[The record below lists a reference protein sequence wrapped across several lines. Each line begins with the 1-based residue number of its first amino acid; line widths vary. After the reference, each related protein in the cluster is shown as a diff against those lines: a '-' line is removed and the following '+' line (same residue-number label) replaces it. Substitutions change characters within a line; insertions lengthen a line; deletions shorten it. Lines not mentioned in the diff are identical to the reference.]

1 MICFIS
7 VKEIKALWKKL
18 RDGHRQALNKKKP
31 SNGQAG
37 FSDSSRVW
45 KYEKQMAFL
54 VPYLSNRQRSTNVF
68 AGLDMTQQSDDNT
81 QVEVEDEESVV
92 TAKVPQPQVIYR
104 TNIPRHKRKSDH
116 LLLDHLELKQKR
128 RDTKPKTREVFRQEL
143 LCSKPEDTGLKKFFD
158 SMCDQTSALP
168 EYLNIKVQRQVF
180 NIVMEAREKEL
191 KDRQRR
197 SRHSVSNSQYT
208 HLNFNSTKNPLESVS
223 AAFSQED
230 SSTSNEEYSSKSR
243 N

>member
-1 MICFIS
+1 M
-7 VKEIKALWKKL
+7 WKKL

-37 FSDSSRVW
+37 CSDSSRVW

-92 TAKVPQPQVIYR
+92 KVEVPEVIYR
-104 TNIPRHKRKSDH
+104 TNIPRHKRKSDK
-116 LLLDHLELKQKR
+116 LLDHLEHKQKR
-128 RDTKPKTREVFRQEL
+128 RDTKPKAREVFRQEL

-168 EYLNIKVQRQVF
+168 EYLKIKVQRQVF

-191 KDRQRR
+191 KERQRR
-197 SRHSVSNSQYT
+197 TRHSVSNSQYT
-208 HLNFNSTKNPLESVS
+208 PLNFNSTKNPLDSVS
-223 AAFSQED
+223 AGFSQDD